1 MRYVSKFDKLFFA
14 GGQNTSLSSKK
25 ILSISKK
32 NFFLHIF
39 VLEMPYVA
47 RACLGEKTRF
57 PNTLEQMVA
66 TRVKNDAKLFL
77 QL

>member
-32 NFFLHIF
+32 NFFMHIF
-39 VLEMPYVA
+39 AVEVLYA
-47 RACLGEKTRF
+47 AIAFLSEKTRF
-57 PNTLEQMVA
+57 PSTLEQMVA
-66 TRVKNDAKLFL
+66 KRVKNGTKLYL
-77 QL
+77 